1 MRNVSKLKYALPVL
15 AALVGGAVFYAARDD
30 AGAAAEIRIS
40 GNIEA
45 TDVELSF
52 RVPGWI
58 EERIASEGETVE
70 AGAAVARLDQT
81 ELRQETA
88 MRRAEVAAV
97 AAKLAELE
105 AGPRPEEAARAE
117 AAMAQTQAR
126 LAELEAGS
134 RTQDI
139 NAARAAVEAATAE
152 QVRAETDY
160 LRLKRLF
167 AQNVVP
173 QRDLDAAEAAYR
185 KTSALVAEARERLRL
200 VEEGPRREQIAS
212 ARAATEEAGAWRD
225 QVLHGPRL
233 ETIEQARAELTRAQ
247 EALGLAETRL
257 GYAELRSPVSGVV
270 LSEHVE
276 AGEYVS
282 PGAPV
287 VTVGDLD
294 MVWLRG
300 YLDETDLGRV
310 RIGQRVVVKTDG
322 RPGKAYE
329 GVLAFIASEAEF
341 TPKSVQTDK
350 ERVKLVYRVKID
362 IPNPDGELKP
372 GMPADAYIRVDGDAA

>member
-1 MRNVSKLKYALPVL
+1 MRNVSRLKYALPVL
-15 AALVGGAVFYAARDD
+15 AALVGGGVFYAARDD

-58 EERIASEGETVE
+58 EERIASEGEMVE
-70 AGAAVARLDQT
+70 AGATVARLDQT

-88 MRRAEVAAV
+88 MRHAEVAAV

-105 AGPRPEEAARAE
+105 AGPRPEEAARAQ
-117 AAMAQTQAR
+117 AAMAQAQAR

-152 QVRAETDY
+152 QVRAEADY
-160 LRLKRLF
+160 ARLERLF
-167 AQNVVP
+167 AQNVIP

-200 VEEGPRREQIAS
+200 VQEGPRREQIAS

-225 QVLHGPRL
+225 QVLSGPRL
-233 ETIEQARAELTRAQ
+233 ETIEQARAELTRAR

-257 GYAELRSPVSGVV
+257 GYAELRSPISGVV

-276 AGEYVS
+276 AGEYVT

-322 RPGKAYE
+322 RPGKTYE
-329 GVLAFIASEAEF
+329 GALAFIASEAEF

>member
-1 MRNVSKLKYALPVL
+1 MRNVSRLKYALPVL
-15 AALVGGAVFYAARDD
+15 AALVGGGVFYAARDD

-58 EERIASEGETVE
+58 EERIASEGEMVE
-70 AGAAVARLDQT
+70 AGAMVARLDQR

-88 MRRAEVAAV
+88 MRHAEAAAV

-105 AGPRPEEAARAE
+105 AGPRPEEAARAQ
-117 AAMAQTQAR
+117 AAMAQAQAR

-152 QVRAETDY
+152 QVRAEADY
-160 LRLKRLF
+160 QRLKRLF
-167 AQNVVP
+167 AQNVIP

-185 KTSALVAEARERLRL
+185 KTRALVAEVQERLRL
-200 VEEGPRREQIAS
+200 VQEGPRREQIAS

-225 QVLHGPRL
+225 QVLSGPRL

-257 GYAELRSPVSGVV
+257 GYTELRSPISGIV

-276 AGEYVS
+276 AGEYVT

-310 RIGQRVVVKTDG
+310 RIGQRVIVKTDG

-362 IPNPDGELKP
+362 VPNPDGELKP